1 MSTSSEQIAL
11 RLSRWFGLMCVFGI
25 AWSNAFF
32 RVGLAGLLVSSLFSG
47 VYRHHARSCL
57 RQPLTWLALG
67 FFLMVLASALVA
79 GHPAEMAFYDV
90 EHYRKLLL
98 IPVFAVV
105 FPSAREHR
113 RLLIA
118 YGLGTIVLM
127 LPTLLDGFGIFHALG
142 INFAAYRNAAYD
154 VSLHGAPNLVYWR
167 MQIVHGFHV
176 DVLLAMA
183 AFGAILKP
191 KWRVPLGLLC
201 LLCIVDVLLFIY
213 GRMALLSLVLVVLC
227 VAIYL
232 LPTLRLRFVGTIGLL
247 ALACSAYFFIPD
259 VNTRIDS
266 IQTEAA
272 RYFEKGDIQTSGGER
287 LYYWKLAAQ
296 MWRDAPLLGH
306 GAGAFREE
314 LVARHGPGALV
325 GYRHPHSEYLMQ
337 LAEFGLVGLGL
348 FLAMVVI
355 MLNSVRKIGDRW
367 LAASLTVAIL
377 VFCLNAVTDASLHN
391 DWEGWTFVVL
401 ASIACASRCFPRR

>member
-1 MSTSSEQIAL
+1 MSTSSEHIAL

-32 RVGLAGLLVSSLFSG
+32 RVGLAGLLVASLFSG
-47 VYRHHARSCL
+47 VYRVHARSCL

-67 FFLMVLASALVA
+67 FFLLVLASAPLA
-79 GHPAEMAFYDV
+79 GHPPEMAYYDV

-105 FPSAREHR
+105 FQGAREHR
-113 RLLIA
+113 RLLVA
-118 YGLGTIVLM
+118 YGAGVFVLM

-142 INFAAYRNAAYD
+142 IDFSAYRNEAYRA
-154 VSLHGAPNLVYWR
+154 SLHGAPNLVYWR

-183 AFGAILKP
+183 AFGAILEP
-191 KWRVPLGLLC
+191 RWRVPLGLLC
-201 LLCIVDVLLFIY
+201 ALCIVDVLLFIY
-213 GRMALLSLVLVVLC
+213 GRMALLGLVLVISC

-232 LPTLRLRFVGTIGLL
+232 LPTVRLKLAGLTGLVVL
-247 ALACSAYFFIPD
+247 AGSAYFFIPD
-259 VNTRIDS
+259 VNTRITS
-266 IQTEAA
+266 IESEAT
-272 RYFEKGDIQTSGGER
+272 RYFEQGDVQTSGGER

-314 LVARHGPGALV
+314 LVARHGPGAQS

-337 LAEFGLVGLGL
+337 LAQFGLLGLAL
-348 FLAMVVI
+348 FLAMAAI
-355 MLNSVRKIGDRW
+355 MLDSARRSEDRW
-367 LAASLTVAIL
+367 LAPTLTVAIL
-377 VFCLNAVTDASLHN
+377 VFLLNAVTDASLHN

-401 ASIACASRCFPRR
+401 ASIACAGRWFPKR